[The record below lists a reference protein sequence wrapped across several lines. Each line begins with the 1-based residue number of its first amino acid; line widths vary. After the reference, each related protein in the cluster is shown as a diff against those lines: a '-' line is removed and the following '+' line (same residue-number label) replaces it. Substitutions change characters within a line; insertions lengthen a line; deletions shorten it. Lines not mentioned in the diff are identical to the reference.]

1 LQHTRQI
8 CFRFR
13 QQVVT
18 PWEVEADGD
27 EGIDYAKLIDRFG
40 SQPITPELIARM
52 ERLTGKPAHPWL
64 RRGMFFSHRDF
75 ELILDAYEKGQ
86 PFYLYTGRGPRYG

>member
-1 LQHTRQI
+1 M
-8 CFRFR
+8 
-13 QQVVT
+13 QVVT

-40 SQPITPELIARM
+40 SQPISAELIARM
-52 ERLTGKPAHPWL
+52 ERLTGKKAHPWL

-75 ELILDAYEKGQ
+75 EAILDAYEKGQ
-86 PFYLYTGRGPRYG
+86 PFYLYTGRGPR